1 MPDADW
7 TKSPN
12 FDEVTFTFNG
22 HEFTAF
28 YDDKSTLIGTT
39 SEKTFSDPPINAQ
52 NYINRKY
59 GDYTVKDVPFYDD
72 NEMNSSD
79 MVLYGLEFNDPDS
92 YFVELQKDN
101 KDIILQVPL
110 SGSVNFFKELK

>member
-1 MPDADW
+1 
-7 TKSPN
+7 
-12 FDEVTFTFNG
+12 
-22 HEFTAF
+22 
-28 YDDKSTLIGTT
+28 
-39 SEKTFSDPPINAQ
+39 
-52 NYINRKY
+52 
-59 GDYTVKDVPFYDD
+59 VPFYDD

-101 KDIILQVPL
+101 KNITLQVPL